1 MTGGTIMQTVATTT
15 TTTTTRNAAHRP
27 GGQVYAALRDEFARR
42 ASGGRCASAAAAE
55 WQRIGD
61 ATRAVLV
68 LLAGIEGDM
77 GTLTT
82 REWEEVPEAEQDAIR
97 QAARLLHADVSKLY
111 ALRGR

>member
-1 MTGGTIMQTVATTT
+1 MQTVATTT
-15 TTTTTRNAAHRP
+15 TTNTTTTSHAAHRP
-27 GGQVYAALRDEFARR
+27 GGHVYAALRDEFARR

-55 WQRIGD
+55 WQRLGD

-68 LLAGIEGDM
+68 LLAGIDGDM
-77 GTLTT
+77 GTLTA